1 MKSNNMIPMGIICLR
16 AINHVTNRDPFL
28 YNDRLLDNREFL
40 FSSFLKTIIIFR
52 MVPIPSQ
59 SPARNDP
66 EYSYDVARY
75 EL

>member
-1 MKSNNMIPMGIICLR
+1 MGIICPR
-16 AINHVTNRDPFL
+16 ATSHVTNHVISRNQRDPFL

-40 FSSFLKTIIIFR
+40 FPSFFKTIIVFR

>member
-1 MKSNNMIPMGIICLR
+1 MISR
-16 AINHVTNRDPFL
+16 NKRDPFL
-28 YNDRLLDNREFL
+28 YDDRFMDNREF
-40 FSSFLKTIIIFR
+40 SFFQIFKTIIIFR